1 MTSNGLISNIYKQ
14 LIQLNIKKPN
24 NPLKMGR
31 RPEQTFFQ
39 KRHIDGQQAYE
50 KMLNIVNHQ
59 RNANQNHIEILF
71 HTHQNGSQIT
81 NVVEVMGK
89 REPSSTVG
97 GNVNFAATIENNME
111 VPQKTKHR
119 TMI

>member
-1 MTSNGLISNIYKQ
+1 
-14 LIQLNIKKPN
+14 
-24 NPLKMGR
+24 
-31 RPEQTFFQ
+31 
-39 KRHIDGQQAYE
+39 
-50 KMLNIVNHQ
+50 MLNIVNHQ